1 MYEKIKKLLK
11 SFCTILGALVLISGI
26 FSCILNYYRAKNV
39 YIPEHTMLVLN
50 FDDPVTETGES
61 SLLDE
66 IMQTNSLNFVKL
78 LQAIEFAAHDKNI
91 DGLVARINTTNL
103 DMAQVQEIAGVVE
116 KLKKSGKRTIV
127 HSRGFGPLGQGNREY
142 YLASFFD
149 KIYMQPH
156 TNIGL
161 TGINIE
167 VPFARSVLDKI
178 GVYPE
183 FYARYEYKN
192 AMVSLTDKNMPATY
206 RENMQALIKS
216 LMETLQNNIEK
227 NRLLTEKFT
236 DIINQ
241 APLTAEQGKKIN
253 LIDDI
258 LYLSEVEDILKNEG
272 VENFADI
279 REYAELIQPNTG
291 NLPQIA
297 VLNINGIIN
306 DGENATDIDG
316 ELVVGSDS
324 ILADIAAIE
333 ELDDLKAVVVR
344 INSPGGS
351 YNAAD
356 EIYFALKKLKNDK
369 KIPIIISQGG
379 YAASGGYFISLAGDI
394 IVTEPMTITGSIGVL
409 GGKIV
414 LQNLWKKLGINWQ
427 NVKVGKNSGIMS
439 VNQPFNADEKRIF
452 NTSLDEV
459 YKDFTAKTLENRRLT
474 KNIDYIARGK
484 VWTGAQAVTL
494 GLADDLG
501 GYGKAMIYARQRGGL
516 KPEERFKIATF
527 PQQKSF
533 KEKLYEAV
541 FSAEISVP
549 KFIVNSGVDIR
560 YLKLFKRLQYDT
572 VLLPFNIN
580 M

>member
-1 MYEKIKKLLK
+1 MFEKIRKTLK
-11 SFCTILGALVLISGI
+11 SLCTVLGAIVLIIGI
-26 FSCILNYYRAKNV
+26 FSCILNYYRAKSV
-39 YIPEHTMLVLN
+39 YIPEHTMLVIN
-50 FDDPVTETGES
+50 FDNSITETAES
-61 SLLDE
+61 SLLSE
-66 IMQTNSLNFVKL
+66 IMQTNSLDFVKL
-78 LQAIEFAAHDKNI
+78 LQSVEFAAYDKNI

-103 DMAQVQEIAGVVE
+103 DMAQIQEIAVAIE
-116 KLKKSGKRTIV
+116 KLRKSGKKTIV
-127 HSRGFGPLGQGNREY
+127 YSRGFGPLGQGNREY
-142 YLASFFD
+142 YLASFFE

-161 TGINIE
+161 TGIGIE
-167 VPFARSVLDKI
+167 VPFARPVLDKI

-192 AMVSLTDKNMPATY
+192 AMVSLTDKEMPAPY
-206 RENMQALIKS
+206 RENMQTLVKS
-216 LMETLQNNIEK
+216 LMTTMQNGIEQ
-227 NRLLTEKFT
+227 NRPLTENFS

-241 APLTAEQGKKIN
+241 APLTAEQGKKLN

-258 LYLSEVEDILKNEG
+258 MYISELEDKLKKEG
-272 VENFADI
+272 IENFADI
-279 REYAELIQPNTG
+279 NDYAEFIHPNSG
-291 NLPQIA
+291 DLPQIA

-316 ELVVGSDS
+316 EFLVGSDS

-333 ELDDLKAVVVR
+333 ELDNLKAVVVR
-344 INSPGGS
+344 VNSPGGS
-351 YNAAD
+351 YTASD

-379 YAASGGYFISLAGDI
+379 YAASGGYFVSLAGDVI
-394 IVTEPMTITGSIGVL
+394 ITEPMTITGSIGVF

-414 LQNLWKKLGINWQ
+414 LQNLWQKLGITWQ
-427 NVKVGKNSGIMS
+427 NIKVGKNAGIMS
-439 VNQPFNADEKRIF
+439 SNLPFNADEKRIF
-452 NTSLDEV
+452 NASLDDV
-459 YKDFTAKTLENRRLT
+459 YNDFTKKTLENRHLT
-474 KNIDYIARGK
+474 KNIDDIARGR
-484 VWTGAQAVTL
+484 VWTGAQAVEL
-494 GLADDLG
+494 GLADELG
-501 GYGKAMIYARQRGGL
+501 GYGKALTYARQWSGL
-516 KPEERFKIATF
+516 KPEDSFKIVTF

-533 KEKLYEAV
+533 KEKLYEAI

-549 KFIVNSGVDIR
+549 KFMTYNGVDIR